1 MKVTNFIKKVSAVGL
16 SALMCMSLIPSTF
29 YASETV
35 PEEKVSYCVTTIDK
49 EEGQVIL
56 IDEEGLPVES
66 NEYTEGETV
75 YFLTEAAE
83 GYCLGD
89 IQILAENESII
100 ESYVVTEEITAF
112 TMPGSDVTISGDF
125 VMIEESGST
134 EDIQEDTEET
144 TEKSTTE
151 ETTVEE
157 TTTEETEAA
166 SEEDTTETSNEV
178 ETETPAEVVDIY
190 ASDFD
195 CSSIE
200 EIDFSSGRLLVA
212 GDESIFVDRDVIVSS
227 YDGLYILQ
235 FTDIET
241 ARRAYGYYS
250 DKADM
255 VIVDTAIYVAD
266 DADIIVDS
274 VEETSE
280 VTEETSEVAE
290 ETEPET
296 TVIVEENPV
305 DESLIMTEGDTPF
318 DELKEALNDGVQSY
332 DIALIDT
339 GASNVTSAYSVI
351 GDATSDDNGHGTK
364 MVDAIYGQNQDA
376 RILSIK
382 AADANGRADVSA
394 IYAAFEYA
402 ISQNVKIINLSMSA
416 IATSENAIIVDEIEK
431 AVSLG
436 ITVVGAA
443 GNNAANVAYFVPGKV
458 DSALIIGAADETG
471 TRLSSSNFGDTVD
484 YNVYAESTS
493 EAAAKFAGWISA
505 NDISAITDVLNQG
518 LIFENDY
525 DPAWPEGGIIYT
537 TSGDFEISGSSSL
550 AFPTNINVNVMM
562 YLGQSDVLIYTND
575 STLSQYNS
583 YNDDNY
589 GAGTHYAPVYCYER
603 NNGTPKGYDYSYD
616 ASYLTQ
622 TQQAQIAYCI
632 AHGFSI
638 NRKDS
643 RFDGVSDIEAQ
654 ILTQAAIAAITD
666 GVNGKS
672 LTQTVWYRN
681 SGYGGAT
688 SSLTEQTGDGWHPI
702 SSQQQIYTN
711 LGFSGNFQ
719 KAIDLYNEAVQNA
732 DSSYLDLIQFYN
744 TSETYSG
751 GTKYYQHV
759 VIGYSTGATL
769 TKSANVSTSTY
780 PLTGAL
786 YSIYNS
792 NNTWMGSFVTD
803 SDGTGYVASYT
814 TNKSDTTNAS
824 IVVQY
829 GDGYYYSYKS
839 TKILSL
845 GTGTYTVYEKVAP
858 NKYTLNTSGYTFT
871 ISTSNP
877 YADLTS
883 AVSNIFKDTMPGA
896 VTLKKS
902 TDANTQEYP
911 LTGALYSVCK
921 SGSDNWVGAFLT
933 DADGTGYVASY
944 TTDKN
949 VAAKAS
955 IYVQYNGAY
964 FYTNKESKSLS
975 LEAGSYV
982 LKERLAPSCYALN
995 SDSTTFTVS
1004 EAVTKTLTSKDTLL
1018 SGAVTLKKSTSA
1030 DISKYPLTGA
1040 LYSVYTES
1048 NAWLGSFI
1056 TDADGTGYVAK
1067 YTENQSEAAKG
1078 AIVVQIG
1085 KGYYYTDKSSKSLS
1099 LLSGT
1104 YLVAEK
1110 AAPSHYGLNSSI
1122 ERFTVKAGA
1131 TTNLTASTNSILSD
1145 KLLAGSVQI
1154 TKSVDTPLGTI
1165 ILQKSSSTPSV
1176 TEGNACYSLEGAVYG
1191 IYSDEACTNKIGEMT
1206 TDANGYASYSG
1217 LELKVY
1223 YAKEITA
1230 PKGYEIN
1237 SEILTFDLSQYKNN
1251 YDKAAVYTI
1260 YDASNNVVGTLTCD
1274 ATSGVSNTLSLT
1286 EGTYT
1291 LKETTAAKGYNLNT
1305 DSYKFTVSA
1314 DKKTTITASDTNIL
1328 SDKQTKRPNDTK
1340 STTDVPGS
1348 DPIGISLEKKD
1359 SESSVSLEG
1368 AQFTIEYWD
1377 NGNKD
1382 TSGIPIRTW
1391 VVETN
1396 EKGLIYLAGS
1406 GQTLLRGK
1414 LISGE
1419 FYNNEQGNI
1428 TWPIGTYRIKETKAP
1443 EGYLLSGAWTTAQ
1456 GEKVDIVNDGY
1467 IFMIIQ
1473 ENQKTFISGP
1483 IELAKGDDVIKGS
1496 FVLTK
1501 EDSVTGNEVQG
1512 NAKDLTATFELIN
1525 NSDEAVFINGTSY
1538 EKGQTIMTFQ
1548 TDEEGNYKS
1557 EERLLPYGSYIV
1569 NEIIAPE
1576 GYTLNGTITASFT
1589 ITTDGQVA
1597 DLSGQF
1603 KDEIILGGFDFAKVD
1618 IETQE
1623 QIPQGG
1629 ATLAGATFNV
1639 INKSEHSVVVDGTLY
1654 EKDDVVFTF
1663 QTDEEGSFTSET
1675 TLLPYGTYWIVET
1688 KSPEGYQ
1695 LEGILVCRF
1704 TITEDGKL
1712 VESIGDIQDTVIRGG
1727 VEVVKYDAEF
1737 DKSESMYS
1745 SSLDGI
1751 EFEIVNA
1758 NENSVVVRNTT
1769 IFSEESD
1776 ENVGTKVVEPG
1787 EVVGKLIVHFDEES
1801 NSYRAS
1807 TLSEDLPYGTYTIKE
1822 VAGGEGYV
1830 LTDEEERT
1838 FEINNMSEIVSAD
1851 IDGQDLIFRNQVARG
1866 NFRFNKVNDKD
1877 EAIARCLFEVENI
1890 LSGEIH
1896 YIITDENGVFNSGD
1910 RPVDADGNY
1919 LVNANDAFVT
1929 KNADGSYTIS
1939 EADLQYT
1946 TVYFSEGEFG
1956 STAEFNPENGSF
1968 TYGTYIFREIR
1979 TSVNEG
1985 LNLIY
1990 FSGTIYDSSRY
2001 LNSEPVVE
2009 LGQKNDR
2016 AININTEAVDGD
2028 DGDKTLEYH
2037 LRETNVTIIDRVTY
2051 SGLEDGENVILE
2063 GFIWDKT
2070 NSRLLTDAEGQLITV
2085 SMPFTAHPGEDGTGT
2100 VDMTFTFDKELVKD
2114 TSHLVA
2120 FQVLYDEHHVLILNH
2135 MDDKDEDQTVL
2146 VKHAHYVMEKER
2158 VTEAPAKILKEDAEA
2173 SEYGFRIGDTVT
2185 YMVTI
2190 TNDGDVDLDMN
2201 VSDAFDEEIAECFTD
2216 LKISEIKNAEEL
2228 QRVSDVET
2236 RLYIKAGETAFVMYT
2251 AIVSDKAN
2259 EFLSKNAVDDGLGYH
2274 NVATTTNVT
2283 EHGGEE
2289 PILPDK
2295 EDDANTPVQLVPH
2308 YTMNKVR
2315 VTDAPIK
2322 SGTNQYGF
2330 YRGNTVTYAVTITND
2345 GELPLTMDV
2354 SDAFESSI
2362 AAYFTNLQISKVE
2375 GQENQRINATTT
2387 NISIPVGEKV
2397 VVYYTAVVANNAP
2410 EYLAPTTA
2418 DDKANDKDGYL
2429 NTATT
2434 TNVTAKY
2441 KNAEGNEVVLTKEN
2455 ADALKDMS
2463 DTANTPV
2470 QVQEVVTGDTMNGT
2484 PWMMTGLAMLAIGA
2498 AAVVILRKRSFS
2510 KK

>member
-16 SALMCMSLIPSTF
+16 SALMCMSLIPSIF
-29 YASETV
+29 YASETIS
-35 PEEKVSYCVTTIDK
+35 EEKTSYCVTTIDK

-56 IDEEGLPVES
+56 VDSEGLPVES

-75 YFLTEAAE
+75 YFLIEAAE
-83 GYCLGD
+83 GYRLSD
-89 IQILAENESII
+89 IQILADNELII
-100 ESYVVTEEITAF
+100 ESYAATEEITAF
-112 TMPGSDVTISGDF
+112 TMPDSDVTISSDF
-125 VMIEESGST
+125 VIIEESEST
-134 EDIQEDTEET
+134 KNLQEDTEET
-144 TEKSTTE
+144 TEKITTE

-157 TTTEETEAA
+157 MTTEGTTIAF
-166 SEEDTTETSNEV
+166 EEDTTKAFV
-178 ETETPAEVVDIY
+178 ETETETQAEVVDIY

-195 CSSIE
+195 LSSIE

-212 GDESIFVDRDVIVSS
+212 GDDSIFVDRDIIISS

-241 ARRAYGYYS
+241 AKRAYGYYS

-255 VIVDTAIYVAD
+255 VIVDTAIYIAD
-266 DADIIVDS
+266 DANIIVDS

-280 VTEETSEVAE
+280 ITEDTSEITE

-296 TVIVEENPV
+296 TTIIEENPV
-305 DESLIMTEGDTPF
+305 DESLIMSEGDTPF
-318 DELKEALNDGVQSY
+318 DELKEALSDGVQSY

-351 GDATSDDNGHGTK
+351 GDAAYDDNGHGTK

-416 IATSENAIIVDEIEK
+416 IATSENAILIDEIEK
-431 AVSLG
+431 AVSMG

-443 GNNAANVAYFVPGKV
+443 GNNAANAAYFIPGKI
-458 DSALIIGAADETG
+458 DSALIIGAADDKG
-471 TRLSSSNFGDTVD
+471 IRLSASNFGNTVD
-484 YNVYAESTS
+484 YNVYADSTS
-493 EAAAKFAGWISA
+493 EAAAKFTGWLSI
-505 NDISAITDVLNQG
+505 NDISAISEILNKD
-518 LIFENDY
+518 LIFETEY
-525 DPAWPEGGIIYT
+525 DGTDDSSIIYT
-537 TSGDFEISGSSSL
+537 LTDDFIVDTTL
-550 AFPTNINVNVMM
+550 NFPQSIM
-562 YLGQSDVLIYTND
+562 GQSYDVGDGDMIFYTT
-575 STLSQYNS
+575 SITGS
-583 YNDDNY
+583 
-589 GAGTHYAPVYCYER
+589 AIPAYCINR
-603 NNGTPKGYDYSYD
+603 GKHKPNGTN
-616 ASYLTQ
+616 LTLTD
-622 TQQAQIAYCI
+622 TQIQQVAYCI
-632 AHGFSI
+632 AHGYSI
-638 NRKDS
+638 NHKDD
-643 RFDGVSDIEAQ
+643 RFAGIAGQEAQ
-654 ILTQAAIAAITD
+654 YLTQIAVYAVLDPDTLYSIVD
-666 GVNGKS
+666 GI
-672 LTQTVWYRN
+672 N
-681 SGYGGAT
+681 SSYT
-688 SSLTEQTGDGWHPI
+688 
-702 SSQQQIYTN
+702 IYN
-711 LGFSGNFQ
+711 NKFANGNFQ
-719 KAIDLYNEAVQNA
+719 KAVDLYNEA
-732 DSSYLDLIQFYN
+732 I
-744 TSETYSG
+744 TYSSSAYNSL
-751 GTKYYQHV
+751 TRIYKSSDSTRQDLA
-759 VIGYSTGATL
+759 IGYSVGATL
-769 TKSANVSTSTY
+769 TKSANVNTSTY
-780 PLTGAL
+780 PLTGGL
-786 YSIYNS
+786 YSVYNE
-792 NNTWMGSFVTD
+792 NEIWMGSFVTD

-814 TNKSDTTNAS
+814 TNISDTANAP

-839 TKILSL
+839 SKILSL
-845 GTGTYTVYEKVAP
+845 GIGTYTVYEKVAP
-858 NKYTLNTSGYTFT
+858 NRYTLNTNGYTFT

-877 YADLTS
+877 YVDLTS
-883 AVSNIFKDTMPGA
+883 AVSDIFKDTIPGA
-896 VTLKKS
+896 VNFKKS
-902 TDANTQEYP
+902 TDANIQEYP
-911 LTGALYSVCK
+911 LTGALYSICK
-921 SGSDNWVGAFLT
+921 SGSDNWIGAFLT
-933 DADGTGYVASY
+933 DADGRGYVATY

-949 VAAKAS
+949 IATKAS

-964 FYTNKESKSLS
+964 FYTNKESKTLS
-975 LEAGSYV
+975 LDAGSYV
-982 LKERLAPSCYALN
+982 IKERLAPSCYVLN
-995 SDSTTFTVS
+995 TNSTTFTVS
-1004 EAVTKTLTSKDTLL
+1004 EAITKSLEDKDILL
-1018 SGAVTLKKSTSA
+1018 SGAVTLTKSTSA
-1030 DISKYPLTGA
+1030 DTIKYPLTGA
-1040 LYSVYTES
+1040 LYSVYTEN

-1067 YTENQSEAAKG
+1067 YTESQSEAAKG
-1078 AIVVQIG
+1078 SISVKVG
-1085 KGYYYTDKSSKSLS
+1085 NYYYYTDKSSKSLS
-1099 LLSGT
+1099 LSSGT
-1104 YLVAEK
+1104 YLIAEK
-1110 AAPSHYGLNSSI
+1110 AAPSHYGLNSST
-1122 ERFTVKAGA
+1122 EKFTVKAGS
-1131 TTNLTASTNSILSD
+1131 TTSLTASTNSILSD

-1165 ILQKSSSTPSV
+1165 ILQKSSSNPSV
-1176 TEGNACYSLEGAVYG
+1176 TDGNDCYSLEGAVYG
-1191 IYSDEACTNKIGEMT
+1191 IYLDESCTNKIGEMT

-1237 SEILTFDLSQYKNN
+1237 DSVLAFDLSQYKNN
-1251 YDKAAVYTI
+1251 YDKAAVYTV
-1260 YDASNNVVGTLTCD
+1260 YDASNNIVGTLTCD
-1274 ATSGVSNTLSLT
+1274 ATSGVSNVLNLT

-1291 LKETTAAKGYNLNT
+1291 LKETTAAKGYDLNT

-1314 DKKTTITASDTNIL
+1314 DSKTTISASDTNVL
-1328 SDKQTKRPNDTK
+1328 SDKQSKRPSATLP
-1340 STTDVPGS
+1340 TTDVPGS
-1348 DPIGISLEKKD
+1348 DPIGISLDKKD
-1359 SESSVSLEG
+1359 SESNVSLAG

-1377 NGNKD
+1377 DTNKD
-1382 TSGIPIRTW
+1382 TSGTPIRTW

-1396 EKGLIYLAGS
+1396 EKGQIVLRGT
-1406 GQTLLRGK
+1406 GQTILRGK

-1419 FYNNEQGNI
+1419 FYNDENGAI
-1428 TWPIGTYRIKETKAP
+1428 TMPIGTYRIKETKAP
-1443 EGYLLSGAWTTAQ
+1443 EGYLLSGEWTTAQ
-1456 GEKVDIVNDGY
+1456 GEKIDIVNDGY
-1467 IFMIIQ
+1467 IFMITQ
-1473 ENQKTFISGP
+1473 ESQKTSISGP
-1483 IELAKGDDVIKGS
+1483 NELAKSDDVIKGS
-1496 FVLTK
+1496 FILTK
-1501 EDSVTGNEVQG
+1501 EDSVTDSEVQG
-1512 NAKDLTATFELIN
+1512 NAKNLTATFELIN
-1525 NSDEAVFINGTSY
+1525 NSDEAVFVNGTSY

-1557 EERLLPYGSYIV
+1557 EERILPYGSYIV
-1569 NEIIAPE
+1569 NEITAPE

-1603 KDEIILGGFDFAKVD
+1603 KDEVIRGGFDFAKFD
-1618 IETQE
+1618 IETQN
-1623 QIPQGG
+1623 QIPQGD
-1629 ATLAGATFNV
+1629 ATLAGATFDV
-1639 INKSEHSVVVDGTLY
+1639 INKSEHAVVVNETLY
-1654 EKDDVVFTF
+1654 EKDEVVFTF
-1663 QTDEEGSFTSET
+1663 QTKEDGSFTSET

-1695 LEGILVCRF
+1695 LEGVLVCRF

-1712 VESIGDIQDTVIRGG
+1712 VENIGDIQDTVIRGG
-1727 VEVVKYDAEF
+1727 VEVVKYDTEF

-1758 NENSVVVRNTT
+1758 NENSIVVRNTT
-1769 IFSEESD
+1769 ILSEESD
-1776 ENVGTKVVEPG
+1776 KNVGTKVVEPG

-1801 NSYRAS
+1801 NSYKAS

-1830 LTDEEERT
+1830 LTDGEERT
-1838 FEINNMSEIVSAD
+1838 FEIKDMSEIVSTD
-1851 IDGQDLIFRNQVARG
+1851 IDGEELIFRNQVARG

-1877 EAIARCLFEVENI
+1877 EAIAHCLFEVENV

-1896 YIITDENGVFNSGD
+1896 YIITDENGVFNSND

-1939 EADLQYT
+1939 ESDLQYT

-1985 LNLIY
+1985 LNLIN

-2037 LRETNVTIIDRVTY
+2037 LREKDVTIIDRVTY
-2051 SGLEDGENVILE
+2051 SGLKEGENVILE

-2070 NSRLLTDAEGQLITV
+2070 HSELLTDAEGKPITV

-2100 VDMTFTFDKELVKD
+2100 VDMTFTLDKELIKD
-2114 TSHLVA
+2114 ISHLVV
-2120 FQVLYDEHHVLILNH
+2120 FQVLYDEHHVLILKH

-2146 VKHAHYVMEKER
+2146 VKHASYVMGKER
-2158 VTEAPAKILKEDAEA
+2158 VTDAPARILKEGAAA
-2173 SEYGFRIGDTVT
+2173 SEYGFRIDDTVT
-2185 YMVTI
+2185 YAVTI

-2228 QRVSDVET
+2228 KRVSDTET
-2236 RLYIKAGETAFVMYT
+2236 RLYIKAGETAFVIYT
-2251 AIVSDKAN
+2251 AVVSDKAN

-2274 NVATTTNVT
+2274 NVAMTTNVT

-2322 SGTNQYGF
+2322 SGTSQYGF

-2362 AAYFTNLQISKVE
+2362 AAYFTNLQISKIE

-2441 KNAEGNEVVLTKEN
+2441 KNAEGNEVVLNKEN
-2455 ADALKDMS
+2455 TDALKDMS

-2470 QVQEVVTGDTMNGT
+2470 QVQEVVTGDTMNST
-2484 PWMMTGLAMLAIGA
+2484 PWMMTGLTMLAIGV
-2498 AAVVILRKRSFS
+2498 AAVVILRKKSFNN
-2510 KK
+2510 K

>member
-1 MKVTNFIKKVSAVGL
+1 MDGIN
-16 SALMCMSLIPSTF
+16 
-29 YASETV
+29 
-35 PEEKVSYCVTTIDK
+35 
-49 EEGQVIL
+49 
-56 IDEEGLPVES
+56 
-66 NEYTEGETV
+66 
-75 YFLTEAAE
+75 
-83 GYCLGD
+83 
-89 IQILAENESII
+89 
-100 ESYVVTEEITAF
+100 
-112 TMPGSDVTISGDF
+112 
-125 VMIEESGST
+125 
-134 EDIQEDTEET
+134 
-144 TEKSTTE
+144 
-151 ETTVEE
+151 
-157 TTTEETEAA
+157 
-166 SEEDTTETSNEV
+166 
-178 ETETPAEVVDIY
+178 
-190 ASDFD
+190 
-195 CSSIE
+195 
-200 EIDFSSGRLLVA
+200 
-212 GDESIFVDRDVIVSS
+212 SS
-227 YDGLYILQ
+227 Y
-235 FTDIET
+235 T
-241 ARRAYGYYS
+241 
-250 DKADM
+250 
-255 VIVDTAIYVAD
+255 IY
-266 DADIIVDS
+266 
-274 VEETSE
+274 
-280 VTEETSEVAE
+280 
-290 ETEPET
+290 
-296 TVIVEENPV
+296 N
-305 DESLIMTEGDTPF
+305 
-318 DELKEALNDGVQSY
+318 
-332 DIALIDT
+332 
-339 GASNVTSAYSVI
+339 NVF
-351 GDATSDDNGHGTK
+351 
-364 MVDAIYGQNQDA
+364 
-376 RILSIK
+376 
-382 AADANGRADVSA
+382 AN
-394 IYAAFEYA
+394 
-402 ISQNVKIINLSMSA
+402 
-416 IATSENAIIVDEIEK
+416 
-431 AVSLG
+431 
-436 ITVVGAA
+436 
-443 GNNAANVAYFVPGKV
+443 
-458 DSALIIGAADETG
+458 
-471 TRLSSSNFGDTVD
+471 
-484 YNVYAESTS
+484 
-493 EAAAKFAGWISA
+493 
-505 NDISAITDVLNQG
+505 
-518 LIFENDY
+518 
-525 DPAWPEGGIIYT
+525 
-537 TSGDFEISGSSSL
+537 
-550 AFPTNINVNVMM
+550 
-562 YLGQSDVLIYTND
+562 
-575 STLSQYNS
+575 
-583 YNDDNY
+583 
-589 GAGTHYAPVYCYER
+589 
-603 NNGTPKGYDYSYD
+603 
-616 ASYLTQ
+616 
-622 TQQAQIAYCI
+622 
-632 AHGFSI
+632 
-638 NRKDS
+638 
-643 RFDGVSDIEAQ
+643 
-654 ILTQAAIAAITD
+654 
-666 GVNGKS
+666 
-672 LTQTVWYRN
+672 
-681 SGYGGAT
+681 
-688 SSLTEQTGDGWHPI
+688 
-702 SSQQQIYTN
+702 
-711 LGFSGNFQ
+711 GNFQ
-719 KAIDLYNEAVQNA
+719 KAVDLYYEAATYSSSAYNSLA
-732 DSSYLDLIQFYN
+732 RIYKSSDSSRQDLA
-744 TSETYSG
+744 
-751 GTKYYQHV
+751 V
-759 VIGYSTGATL
+759 GYSAGATL

-786 YSIYNS
+786 YSVYNS
-792 NNTWMGSFVTD
+792 NNAWVGSFVTD

-814 TNKSDTTNAS
+814 TNKSDTANAS

-839 TKILSL
+839 SKILSL
-845 GTGTYTVYEKVAP
+845 GAGTYTVYEKVAP
-858 NKYTLNTSGYTFT
+858 NRYTLNTDGYTFT

-877 YADLTS
+877 YVDLTS
-883 AVSNIFKDTMPGA
+883 AISNVFKDVIPGEA
-896 VTLKKS
+896 VFKKA

-921 SGSDNWVGAFLT
+921 SGSEEWVGAFIT

-955 IYVQYNGAY
+955 IYVQYDGAY
-964 FYTNKESKSLS
+964 FYTNKISKSLT
-975 LEAGSYV
+975 LDAGSYV
-982 LKERLAPSCYALN
+982 LKERVAPSCYELN
-995 SDSTTFTVS
+995 VSSTTFTVS
-1004 EAVTKTLTSKDTLL
+1004 EAITNNLTDKDKLL
-1018 SGAVTLKKSTSA
+1018 PGAVTLKKSTSA
-1030 DISKYPLTGA
+1030 DTSKYPLTGA

-1078 AIVVQIG
+1078 SIIVKSG
-1085 KGYYYTDKSSKSLS
+1085 NGYYYTDKSSKSLS
-1099 LLSGT
+1099 LSNGT

-1110 AAPSHYGLNSSI
+1110 VAPSHYGLNSSV
-1122 ERFTVKAGA
+1122 EKFTVKAGA
-1131 TTNLTASTNSILSD
+1131 TTSLTATTNSILND
-1145 KLLAGSVQI
+1145 NLLAGSVQI

-1165 ILQKSSSTPSV
+1165 VLQKSSSNPSV
-1176 TEGNACYSLEGAVYG
+1176 TDGNACYSLEGAVYG

-1206 TDANGYASYSG
+1206 TDANGYASYTG
-1217 LELKVY
+1217 LELSVY

-1237 SEILTFDLSQYKNN
+1237 SDIIAFDLSQRKNDYN
-1251 YDKAAVYTI
+1251 KAAVYTV
-1260 YDASNNVVGTLTCD
+1260 YDSSNNAVGMLTCD
-1274 ATSGVSNTLSLT
+1274 ASSGVSNTLSLT

-1291 LKETTAAKGYNLNT
+1291 LKETTAAKGYDLNT
-1305 DSYKFTVSA
+1305 DSYKFVISA
-1314 DKKTTITASDTNIL
+1314 DNKTTITASDTNIL
-1328 SDKQTKRPNDTK
+1328 SDKQTKRPSKTRE
-1340 STTDVPGS
+1340 TTDVPGI
-1348 DPIGISLEKKD
+1348 DPINISLDKKD
-1359 SESSVSLEG
+1359 SESNVSLAG

-1382 TSGIPIRTW
+1382 TSGTPVRTW
-1391 VVETN
+1391 IVETN
-1396 EKGLIYLAGS
+1396 EKGKISLSGS
-1406 GQTLLRGK
+1406 GQTINRGQT
-1414 LISGE
+1414 ISGE
-1419 FYNNEQGNI
+1419 FYNDQNGKI
-1428 TWPIGTYRIKETKAP
+1428 IWPIGTYRIRETKAP
-1443 EGYLLSGAWTTAQ
+1443 EGYLLSGEWTTTQ
-1456 GEKVDIVNDGY
+1456 GEKIDIVNDGY
-1467 IFMIIQ
+1467 IFMITQ
-1473 ENQKTFISGP
+1473 ENQKTSISGP
-1483 IELAKGDDVIKGS
+1483 NELAKADNVIKGS
-1496 FVLTK
+1496 FILTK
-1501 EDSVTGNEVQG
+1501 EDSITGSEVQG
-1512 NAKDLTATFELIN
+1512 NAKNLVATFELIN
-1525 NSDEAVFINGTSY
+1525 NSDEAVFVNGEFF
-1538 EKGQTIMTFQ
+1538 EKGQVIMTFQ
-1548 TDEEGNYKS
+1548 TDEDGNYKS
-1557 EERLLPYGSYIV
+1557 EENILPYGSYIV
-1569 NEIIAPE
+1569 NETEAPE
-1576 GYTLNGTITASFT
+1576 GYTLNGTTTASFT
-1589 ITTDGQVA
+1589 ITTDGQIA
-1597 DLSGQF
+1597 DLTGNF
-1603 KDEIILGGFDFAKVD
+1603 EDEVIRGGFDFAKFD
-1618 IETQE
+1618 AETGE

-1629 ATLAGATFNV
+1629 ATLAGATFDV
-1639 INKSEHSVVVDGTLY
+1639 INKSGHSVVVNRTVY
-1654 EKDDVVFTF
+1654 EKDEVVFSF
-1663 QTDEEGSFTSET
+1663 ETDENGSFTSEN

-1704 TITEDGKL
+1704 TISEDGEL
-1712 VESIGDIQDTVIRGG
+1712 VESLGDIQDEVIRGG
-1727 VEVVKYDAEF
+1727 VEIVKYDAEF

-1758 NENSVVVRNTT
+1758 NENSIVVRNTE

-1776 ENVGTKVVEPG
+1776 ENAGTKVVEPD
-1787 EVVGKLIVHFDEES
+1787 EVVGKMIVHFDEES
-1801 NSYRAS
+1801 NSYKAS

-1830 LTDEEERT
+1830 LTDGEERT
-1838 FEINNMSEIVSAD
+1838 FEIKNMSEIVSTD
-1851 IDGQDLIFRNQVARG
+1851 IDEQELIFKNQVARG

-1877 EAIARCLFEVENI
+1877 EAIAYCLFEVENI

-1896 YIITDENGVFNSGD
+1896 YIITDENGVFNSSD
-1910 RPVDADGNY
+1910 RPVDTEGNY

-1946 TVYFSEGEFG
+1946 TVYFSKGEFG

-1985 LNLIY
+1985 LNLIN

-2028 DGDKTLEYH
+2028 DSDKTIEYH
-2037 LRETNVTIIDRVTY
+2037 LREKDVTIIDRVTY
-2051 SGLEDGENVILE
+2051 SGLEEGENVILE

-2114 TSHLVA
+2114 TSRLVA

-2158 VTEAPAKILKEDAEA
+2158 VTDAPAKILKEGAEA

-2185 YMVTI
+2185 YAVTI

-2228 QRVSDVET
+2228 QRVSDTET
-2236 RLYIKAGETAFVMYT
+2236 RIYIKTGETAYVMYT
-2251 AIVSDKAN
+2251 AVVSEKAN

-2397 VVYYTAVVANNAP
+2397 IVYYTAVVANNAP

-2455 ADALKDMS
+2455 ADVLKDMS

-2484 PWMMTGLAMLAIGA
+2484 PWMMTGLAMLAVGA
-2498 AAVVILRKRSFS
+2498 VAVVILRKKSFNN
-2510 KK
+2510 K

>member
-29 YASETV
+29 YASEVV

-49 EEGQVIL
+49 DEGQVIL
-56 IDEEGLPVES
+56 TDSEGLPVES
-66 NEYTEGETV
+66 NEYIEGETV

-83 GYCLGD
+83 GYHLND
-89 IQILAENESII
+89 IQILADNESIV
-100 ESYVVTEEITAF
+100 ESYAATEEITAF
-112 TMPGSDVTISGDF
+112 IMPGSDVTINSDF
-125 VMIEESGST
+125 VVIEESEST
-134 EDIQEDTEET
+134 EDIQEET
-144 TEKSTTE
+144 SETITE

-166 SEEDTTETSNEV
+166 SEEDTTEASV
-178 ETETPAEVVDIY
+178 ETETETETQAEVVDIY

-195 CSSIE
+195 FSSIE
-200 EIDFSSGRLLVA
+200 GIDFSSGRLLIA
-212 GDESIFVDRDVIVSS
+212 GDDSIFVDRDVIVSS

-241 ARRAYGYYS
+241 AKRAYGYYS
-250 DKADM
+250 DKAAM

-274 VEETSE
+274 IEETSE
-280 VTEETSEVAE
+280 MTEETSEVVE
-290 ETEPET
+290 ETETET
-296 TVIVEENPV
+296 TTIVEENPV
-305 DESLIMTEGDTPF
+305 DESLIMSEGDTPF

-351 GDATSDDNGHGTK
+351 GDATYDDNGHGTK

-376 RILSIK
+376 KILSIK

-394 IYAAFEYA
+394 IYAAFEYVL
-402 ISQNVKIINLSMSA
+402 SQNVKIINLSMSA

-431 AVSLG
+431 AISMG
-436 ITVVGAA
+436 IMVVGAA
-443 GNNAANVAYFVPGKV
+443 GNNAANAAYFIPGKI
-458 DSALIIGAADETG
+458 DSAFIIGATDETG
-471 TRLSSSNFGDTVD
+471 VRLSTSNFGDTVD

-493 EAAAKFAGWISA
+493 EAAAKFAGWISI
-505 NDISAITDVLNQG
+505 NDISAISDVLNKD
-518 LIFENDY
+518 LIFETEY
-525 DPAWPEGGIIYT
+525 DGTDSSSAIYT
-537 TSGDFEISGSSSL
+537 L
-550 AFPTNINVNVMM
+550 
-562 YLGQSDVLIYTND
+562 TND
-575 STLSQYNS
+575 FIIDTNLDFPQSIVGESHDLGESDMIFFTTSITGS
-583 YNDDNY
+583 V
-589 GAGTHYAPVYCYER
+589 TPVYCINR
-603 NNGTPKGYDYSYD
+603 GKHRPNHTT
-616 ASYLTQ
+616 LTLTN
-622 TQQAQIAYCI
+622 TQIQQVAYCI
-632 AHGFSI
+632 AHGYSI
-638 NRKDS
+638 NHKDD
-643 RFDGVSDIEAQ
+643 RFAGIDDREAQ
-654 ILTQAAIAAITD
+654 YLTQIAVFAVLDYNTLYEIVD
-666 GVNGKS
+666 GINSSYTIYNNAFPNG
-672 LTQTVWYRN
+672 
-681 SGYGGAT
+681 
-688 SSLTEQTGDGWHPI
+688 
-702 SSQQQIYTN
+702 
-711 LGFSGNFQ
+711 GNFQ
-719 KAIDLYNEAVQNA
+719 KAVDLYYEAATYSSSAYNSLA
-732 DSSYLDLIQFYN
+732 RIYKSSDSSRQDLAA
-744 TSETYSG
+744 
-751 GTKYYQHV
+751 
-759 VIGYSTGATL
+759 GYSAGATL
-769 TKSANVSTSTY
+769 TKSANVNTSTY
-780 PLTGAL
+780 PLTGGL
-786 YSIYNS
+786 YSVYNA
-792 NNTWMGSFVTD
+792 NQTWMGSFVTD

-814 TNKSDTTNAS
+814 TNKSDTTGAS

-839 TKILSL
+839 SKILSL

-858 NKYTLNTSGYTFT
+858 NRYTLNTSGYTFT

-877 YADLTS
+877 YVDLTS
-883 AVSNIFKDTMPGA
+883 AISDVFKDTIPGA

-902 TDANTQEYP
+902 TDTNVQEYP
-911 LTGALYSVCK
+911 LTGALYSICK
-921 SGSDNWVGAFLT
+921 SGSDNWVRAFLT

-949 VAAKAS
+949 VATKAS

-975 LEAGSYV
+975 LDAGSYV
-982 LKERLAPSCYALN
+982 LQERLAPSCYALN
-995 SDSTTFTVS
+995 TDSTTFTIS

-1018 SGAVTLKKSTSA
+1018 SGAVTLTKSTNA
-1030 DISKYPLTGA
+1030 DTSKYPLTGA
-1040 LYSVYTES
+1040 LYSVYTEN

-1056 TDADGTGYVAK
+1056 TDANGTGYVAK

-1078 AIVVQIG
+1078 SIVVKLG
-1085 KGYYYTDKSSKSLS
+1085 NGYYYTDKSSKSLS
-1099 LLSGT
+1099 LSSGT
-1104 YLVAEK
+1104 YLVSEK
-1110 AAPSHYGLNSSI
+1110 AAPSHYGLNSSV
-1122 ERFTVKAGA
+1122 ERFTIKAGS

-1165 ILQKSSSTPSV
+1165 ILQKSSANPSV
-1176 TEGNACYSLEGAVYG
+1176 TDGNACYSLEGAVYG
-1191 IYSDEACTNKIGEMT
+1191 IYSDESCTNKIGEMT
-1206 TDANGYASYSG
+1206 TDDNGYASYSG

-1223 YAKEITA
+1223 YVKEITA
-1230 PKGYEIN
+1230 PKGYELN
-1237 SEILTFDLSQYKNN
+1237 DSILTFDLSQYKNN
-1251 YDKAAVYTI
+1251 YDKAAVYTV
-1260 YDASNNVVGTLTCD
+1260 YDSSNNVVGTLTCD
-1274 ATSGVSNTLSLT
+1274 ASSGVSNELSLT

-1305 DSYKFTVSA
+1305 DSYKFAISA
-1314 DKKTTITASDTNIL
+1314 DSKTTITASDTNVL
-1328 SDKQTKRPNDTK
+1328 SDKQSEEDMVERK
-1340 STTDVPGS
+1340 TTDIPGS
-1348 DPIGISLEKKD
+1348 DPIGISLDKKD

-1377 NGNKD
+1377 NENKD
-1382 TSGIPIRTW
+1382 TSSTPIRTW

-1396 EKGLIYLAGS
+1396 EKGQIVLRGT
-1406 GQTLLRGK
+1406 GQTILRGK

-1419 FYNNEQGNI
+1419 FYNDENGAI
-1428 TWPIGTYRIKETKAP
+1428 TMPIGTYRIKETKAP
-1443 EGYLLSGAWTTAQ
+1443 EGYLLSGEWTTAQ

-1467 IFMIIQ
+1467 IFMITQ
-1473 ENQKTFISGP
+1473 ESQKTAISGP
-1483 IELAKGDDVIKGS
+1483 NELAKSDDVIKGS
-1496 FVLTK
+1496 FILTK

-1512 NAKDLTATFELIN
+1512 NTKDLTATFELIN

-1603 KDEIILGGFDFAKVD
+1603 KDEVIRGGFDFAKFD

-1629 ATLAGATFNV
+1629 ATLAGATFDV
-1639 INKSEHSVVVDGTLY
+1639 INKSEHAVVVDGTLY

-1663 QTDEEGSFTSET
+1663 QTDENGSFTSET

-1688 KSPEGYQ
+1688 ESPEGYQ
-1695 LEGILVCRF
+1695 LEGVLVCRF
-1704 TITEDGKL
+1704 TITENGEL
-1712 VESIGDIQDTVIRGG
+1712 AESIGDIQDTVIRGG
-1727 VEVVKYDAEF
+1727 VEIVKYDAEF

-1776 ENVGTKVVEPG
+1776 ENAGTKVVEPG

-1801 NSYRAS
+1801 NSYKAS
-1807 TLSEDLPYGTYTIKE
+1807 TLSEDLPYGTYTVKE
-1822 VAGGEGYV
+1822 IAGGEGYV
-1830 LTDEEERT
+1830 LTDGEERT
-1838 FEINNMSEIVSAD
+1838 FEIKNMSEIVSAD
-1851 IDGQDLIFRNQVARG
+1851 IDGQKLIFRNQVARG

-1896 YIITDENGVFNSGD
+1896 YIITDENGVFNSSD
-1910 RPVDADGNY
+1910 RPTDADGNY

-1939 EADLQYT
+1939 ESDLQYT

-1956 STAEFNPENGSF
+1956 NTAEFNPENGSF

-1985 LNLIY
+1985 LNLIN

-2037 LRETNVTIIDRVTY
+2037 LREKDVTIIDRVTY
-2051 SGLEDGENVILE
+2051 SGLEEGENVILE

-2070 NSRLLTDAEGQLITV
+2070 NSRLLTDTEGQLITV

-2158 VTEAPAKILKEDAEA
+2158 VTDAPAKILKEGAEA

-2185 YMVTI
+2185 YAVII

-2236 RLYIKAGETAFVMYT
+2236 RLYIKAGETAFVIYT
-2251 AIVSDKAN
+2251 AVVSDKAN

-2274 NVATTTNVT
+2274 NVAKTTNVT

-2362 AAYFTNLQISKVE
+2362 AAHFTNLQISKVE

-2397 VVYYTAVVANNAP
+2397 IVYYTAVVANNAP

-2484 PWMMTGLAMLAIGA
+2484 PWMMTGFAMLAIGA
-2498 AAVVILRKRSFS
+2498 AAVVILRKRSFNN
-2510 KK
+2510 K